1 MLQHQ
6 RLRQPPGHQ
15 GNVISTAAGATPASA
30 PAAAGAGTVSVPL
43 PATAGGLSGVARQE
57 APLPGRRGRGL
68 GADHRRGAVQE
79 EGGASDRTGGGVD
92 GDGLAVL
99 GVAAAEQRADADV
112 PAAHG
117 HGGEEAA
124 DGLRRGGGWRRRGCQ
139 CHGRPQAA
147 APPLAPFSFTH
158 DTCNCKASE
167 LRSCLFTGSFNMP
180 GNMMIDE
187 VVPKLYFTNG
197 LCVVLYV
204 Y

>member
-1 MLQHQ
+1 VLQHQ
-6 RLRQPPGHQ
+6 RRLRQPPGHE
-15 GNVISTAAGATPASA
+15 GGVVSTAAGATPASA

-43 PATAGGLSGVARQE
+43 PAAAGGLSGGARQE
-57 APLPGRRGRGL
+57 APLRPRRRAGTHDARRGRGL

-124 DGLRRGGGWRRRGCQ
+124 DGLRRGGGRRWRGCH
-139 CHGRPQAA
+139 CHGRAQAA
-147 APPLAPFSFTH
+147 APPLTPIRDPSSFTP
-158 DTCNCKASE
+158 DA
-167 LRSCLFTGSFNMP
+167 CLFMGSFNMP
-180 GNMMIDE
+180 APGCNE
-187 VVPKLYFTNG
+187 A
-197 LCVVLYV
+197 
-204 Y
+204 